1 MEFLHCLEL
10 AQAERLVDEHLKQ
23 GCVGEEEVGLLAA
36 VGRVSSRIVRAAD
49 DLPGYARSTVDG
61 FAIRS
66 EDSFGASESA
76 AALFTLVGEV
86 AMGVPVRQALK
97 PGQAMSIPTGGML
110 PEGADAVMMLEYT
123 EQPDA
128 NTLLGQK
135 MVAPFENVVR
145 RGEEIAAGTVLIE
158 AGGRLSDK
166 QIGLFAACGCSRLWV
181 KRRLK
186 VALLSTGDELVD
198 IHETPRDGQVRDV
211 NSYSLA
217 ALLLRWGCE
226 VQHCGIVRDSFEQ
239 FLQQLNQA
247 TQECQL
253 VIISGGSS
261 VGARDFTVP
270 AIQALD
276 RPGLLMHGLAIKP
289 GKPTI
294 FGLAGAVPVFGLPG
308 HPVAAWIV
316 CEILVGRAIE
326 RMGGMAADRRIKK
339 VPAVLGRNLASLP
352 GRDDFVPVRLVE
364 QATGYIAEPIF
375 GKSGMIGLLAKAD
388 GILHV
393 PAATSGLYQGEAV
406 WVRLL
411 GGEGV

>member
-1 MEFLHCLEL
+1 M
-10 AQAERLVDEHLKQ
+10 
-23 GCVGEEEVGLLAA
+23 
-36 VGRVSSRIVRAAD
+36 
-49 DLPGYARSTVDG
+49 
-61 FAIRS
+61 
-66 EDSFGASESA
+66 
-76 AALFTLVGEV
+76 
-86 AMGVPVRQALK
+86 
-97 PGQAMSIPTGGML
+97 
-110 PEGADAVMMLEYT
+110 
-123 EQPDA
+123 
-128 NTLLGQK
+128 
-135 MVAPFENVVR
+135 
-145 RGEEIAAGTVLIE
+145 
-158 AGGRLSDK
+158 
-166 QIGLFAACGCSRLWV
+166 

-217 ALLLRWGCE
+217 ALLTRWGCE